1 MRAALASARA
11 ASYACKG
18 SRAAPRERKRD
29 IATTDILANLRAW
42 S

>member
-11 ASYACKG
+11 ASYSRKG

-29 IATTDILANLRAW
+29 VATTEVLASLRAW